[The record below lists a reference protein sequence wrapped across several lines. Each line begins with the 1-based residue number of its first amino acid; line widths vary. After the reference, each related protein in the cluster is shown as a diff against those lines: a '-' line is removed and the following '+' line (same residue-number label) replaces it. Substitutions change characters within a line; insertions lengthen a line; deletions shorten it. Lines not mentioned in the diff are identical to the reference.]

1 MPAWGKVLSEIGSK
15 QQEGQQAVDLVRRK
29 YLKRLNQHTGR
40 NVIAYYSGWLFR
52 APTTPNLS
60 VGDDDMNAFMATVH
74 QLDRTKGLDLILHTP
89 GGDIAAT
96 EALVKY
102 LWIMFDKDIRVI
114 VPQLAMS
121 AGTMIA
127 CAARSIVMGKQSSLG
142 PIDPQVGGVPAQGV
156 LDEFQMAVQNIQQN
170 PASAPLWQQI
180 VSRYHPSFLL
190 ECAQAIKWSREMV
203 SGWLRENMFAG
214 DHSQAVVADTVV
226 QYLAD
231 HSTTATHSRHL
242 PLSKCEDI
250 GLKIQRLEDD
260 AKLQDLVL
268 TVHHAYMHT
277 FSMSPAVKITEN
289 HLGVASVLLGLGQ
302 QIPFAAPGQMHMG
315 FPGQPPAIMPI
326 PNPTS
331 PDTHTDEPVEQA
343 ADNPPAAV

>member
-1 MPAWGKVLSEIGSK
+1 MPAWGKVLSEIGAK
-15 QQEGQQAVDLVRRK
+15 QQEGQLAVDLVRRK
-29 YLKRLNQHTGR
+29 YLKLLHRHTGR

-52 APTTPNLS
+52 PPTTPNLS
-60 VGDDDMNAFMATVH
+60 VGDEDMNAFMATVH
-74 QLDRTKGLDLILHTP
+74 QLDRSKGLDLILHTP

-114 VPQLAMS
+114 VPQIAMS

-156 LDEFQMAVQNIQQN
+156 LDEFQMAITSIQDN
-170 PASAPLWQQI
+170 PACAPLWQQI

-190 ECAQAIKWSREMV
+190 ECAQAIEWSREMV
-203 SGWLRENMFAG
+203 LSWLKDNMFDG
-214 DHSQAVVADTVV
+214 NHEQAHIADSVIK
-226 QYLAD
+226 YLSN

-242 PLSKCEDI
+242 PIGKCVEI
-250 GLKIQRLEDD
+250 GLKVMALEDD
-260 AKLQDLVL
+260 EKLQDLVL

-277 FSMSPAVKITEN
+277 FSMAPVIKITEN
-289 HLGVASVLLGLGQ
+289 HLGVANVLLSVGLQ
-302 QIPFAAPGQMHMG
+302 TP
-315 FPGQPPAIMPI
+315 FPGAGHGQAGFSMPI
-326 PNPTS
+326 FQGQPAQQ
-331 PDTHTDEPVEQA
+331 PVLPQG
-343 ADNPPAAV
+343 PPPIIDLHLQDLDKPV